1 LRPACM
7 RWRRPGVADERTNH
21 VTAVCVGGAPE
32 RMSVSD
38 AFDTVVAEVL
48 ALECGR
54 LPFSRRT

>member
-1 LRPACM
+1 M